1 VTESDIPATS
11 HIGISREYSPVLSFI
26 RRSKT
31 EAEGKNYLSCRQIS
45 QVPDMRSSVNVLAM
59 ADVENRDG
67 LQAVID
73 LVNDAVITAA
83 NSVAIAAS

>member
-1 VTESDIPATS
+1 
-11 HIGISREYSPVLSFI
+11 
-26 RRSKT
+26 
-31 EAEGKNYLSCRQIS
+31 
-45 QVPDMRSSVNVLAM
+45 M
-59 ADVENRDG
+59 ADVENCDG